1 MCADW
6 LNWEWAKADLTFG
19 QLANVQ
25 TVGLGLYL
33 ALAII
38 QAVSSTGTAGLARRV
53 TTLRNAVASNRLGS
67 VEAANVRRLNG
78 AVSGLEI
85 GFHGLHRAILWT
97 SFALFGVALI
107 YFGYCTIWQSV
118 DAGLAGV
125 WFIFFYYLILPVLI
139 FGWSTI
145 LVGRRCKDIAEKIGE
160 AEKRIRKLL
169 LNL

>member
-1 MCADW
+1 MCTDW
-6 LNWEWAKADLTFG
+6 FSWDSIKADLTFG

-25 TVGLGLYL
+25 TVGIGLYL

-38 QAVSSTGTAGLARRV
+38 QAVSSTGIAGLARRV
-53 TTLRNAVASNRLGS
+53 ATIRNAVASNRLGS
-67 VEAANVRRLNG
+67 VEAANVRRLSG

-85 GFHGLHRAILWT
+85 GFHSLHRALLWA
-97 SFALFGVALI
+97 SFVLFGVALA
-107 YFGYCTIWQSV
+107 YFGYCTVWQNL

-125 WFIFFYYLILPVLI
+125 WFTFLYYLVLPVLI
-139 FGWSTI
+139 FVWSTI
-145 LVGRRCKDIAEKIGE
+145 LVVSRCGDVAAKIDE